1 MKVWVTRAEPG
12 ASATAGRLVAMGRT
26 PLVAP
31 LLAVRPLPFPSL
43 PTEVGA
49 VAFTSANAVAALT
62 GRPELQRLRALPV
75 FAVGD
80 ATAWAARDLG
90 FERVRSAGGDLA
102 ALGRLI
108 AAHRNDI
115 RGPVLHLAAR
125 ERAGELADGGG
136 PVVVTPVYEVLELP
150 LDDAVRSAWT
160 ELDAVLVHSPRA
172 ARALARAA
180 AALDVSTSPPF
191 ASRPPPPPRR
201 FATGGPGSPSPRRP
215 TRPPC
220 WPGLASPASRAKH
233 RPVRARSMARSRAAL
248 AQPVERRIRN
258 A

>member
-1 MKVWVTRAEPG
+1 
-12 ASATAGRLVAMGRT
+12 MGRT

-31 LLAVRPLPFPSL
+31 LLAVTPLPFPSL

-80 ATAWAARDLG
+80 ATAGAARDLG
-90 FERVRSAGGDLA
+90 FERVRSAGGDLT

-108 AAHRNDI
+108 AVHRDDI

-125 ERAGELADGGG
+125 ERAGELADGAG
-136 PVVVTPVYEVLELP
+136 PVVVTPVYQTFELP

-160 ELDAVLVHSPRA
+160 ELDAILVHSPRA

-180 AALDVSTSPPF
+180 AGLDL
-191 ASRPPPPPRR
+191 RR
-201 FATGGPGSPSPRRP
+201 LTAV
-215 TRPPC
+215 C
-220 WPGLASPASRAKH
+220 ISPAAATPLRDRWPRIAVAEA
-233 RPVRARSMARSRAAL
+233 PNEAAL
-248 AQPVERRIRN
+248 LARLTALRQM
-258 A
+258 